1 MWNKET
7 VKPFKGQLVMLHKQ
21 YKEIAD
27 EITGEIVALTSKFIV
42 FDVNKEGKE
51 IMVSYDR
58 IISITK
64 LKSNFWVKL
73 YNYIKGG

>member
-1 MWNKET
+1 
-7 VKPFKGQLVMLHKQ
+7 L
-21 YKEIAD
+21 D